1 MGPARP
7 PEPRR
12 ADPPEPSEP
21 AGRGMTE
28 LILWR
33 HGQTDH
39 NLVGRVQGQVDIPL
53 NATGLAQ
60 AAAAARILASPRP
73 DRIVSSPLS
82 RARTTAQAEGTGDW
96 LEANYELHSALYALA
111 NRPRTQEICLSLL
124 GASQPYSAINIGRLG
139 GRGRAEAEHEGMIAA
154 IEGRDAPGLAAL
166 MVAHLSH
173 ARTALTASG
182 S

>member
-82 RARTTAQAEGTGDW
+82 RARTTAQILADLTGLDIEV
-96 LEANYELHSALYALA
+96 EADL
-111 NRPRTQEICLSLL
+111 
-124 GASQPYSAINIGRLG
+124 
-139 GRGRAEAEHEGMIAA
+139 
-154 IEGRDAPGLAAL
+154 IERSFGVWA
-166 MVAHLSH
+166 VS
-173 ARTALTASG
+173 
-182 S
+182 

>member
-1 MGPARP
+1 
-7 PEPRR
+7 
-12 ADPPEPSEP
+12 
-21 AGRGMTE
+21 MTE

-82 RARTTAQAEGTGDW
+82 RARTTAQILADLTGLDIEVEADLIERSFGVWEGLDRAAMMDGWPKARFSEKAFRTYGER
-96 LEANYELHSALYALA
+96 LSA
-111 NRPRTQEICLSLL
+111 PRF
-124 GASQPYSAINIGRLG
+124 
-139 GRGRAEAEHEGMIAA
+139 
-154 IEGRDAPGLAAL
+154 
-166 MVAHLSH
+166 
-173 ARTALTASG
+173 
-182 S
+182 

>member
-53 NATGLAQ
+53 NATGHSSQ
-60 AAAAARILASPRP
+60 IFRTKIL
-73 DRIVSSPLS
+73 
-82 RARTTAQAEGTGDW
+82 
-96 LEANYELHSALYALA
+96 
-111 NRPRTQEICLSLL
+111 
-124 GASQPYSAINIGRLG
+124 
-139 GRGRAEAEHEGMIAA
+139 
-154 IEGRDAPGLAAL
+154 GLFL
-166 MVAHLSH
+166 VES
-173 ARTALTASG
+173 
-182 S
+182 